1 MNKFNSEKIYS
12 KITNEINLFSSK
24 KYFNIFEYYIFN
36 DFELKQLE
44 KTKKN
49 KKQSLYKLINENS
62 TKNKIKINWNFFYSN
77 FFKNDLNFIIKNYI
91 QLKSKKIIMQ
101 IINFCKNNNY
111 NFECIKN
118 IYIYLCKKDFYNFS
132 HKELETIEKSLKI
145 IFEEEIKT
153 KKYVKS
159 NITEK
164 FILHF
169 NKKELSNQYDINED
183 HKFTQLYLHNIK
195 HKLKLKNKKINLP
208 KIKRNNSVNFSKD
221 FNNNNKNNNNNN
233 KNNNNNNNLN
243 KICNYI
249 NKFFINIKNDDK
261 KNSIRENYYSNN
273 LNIKQ
278 IKILSSKNSFNQ
290 KENKN
295 NYKSRILLKK
305 NNSSLNFHFPI
316 KLKIK
321 N

>member
-1 MNKFNSEKIYS
+1 MKKYNSEKIYS

-24 KYFNIFEYYIFN
+24 KYFAIFEYYIFN
-36 DFELKQLE
+36 DFELKQLDQ
-44 KTKKN
+44 TKKN
-49 KKQSLYKLINENS
+49 KKQSLYLLINENS
-62 TKNKIKINWNFFYSN
+62 NKNKKKINWNFFYSN
-77 FFKNDLNFIIKNYI
+77 FFKKTDLNFIIKNYI
-91 QLKSKKIIMQ
+91 QKKSQKIIKQ

-118 IYIYLCKKDFYNFS
+118 IYIYLCKKDFYTFS

-169 NKKELSNQYDINED
+169 NKKELNNQYDINED
-183 HKFTQLYLHNIK
+183 HKFTQIYLHNIK
-195 HKLKLKNKKINLP
+195 HKLKLKNKKILP
-208 KIKRNNSVNFSKD
+208 KINNNNSINFSKEKD
-221 FNNNNKNNNNNN
+221 FNNNNNNV
-233 KNNNNNNNLN
+233 
-243 KICNYI
+243 IFNYK
-249 NKFFINIKNDDK
+249 NKFFINDKNMK
-261 KNSIRENYYSNN
+261 KFNSIRKNYSSNN
-273 LNIKQ
+273 LNIKP

-290 KENKN
+290 KEKI

-305 NNSSLNFHFPI
+305 NNSSLNFYFPI

-321 N
+321 KQFQI

>member
-111 NFECIKN
+111 N
-118 IYIYLCKKDFYNFS
+118 
-132 HKELETIEKSLKI
+132 LE
-145 IFEEEIKT
+145 
-153 KKYVKS
+153 
-159 NITEK
+159 
-164 FILHF
+164 
-169 NKKELSNQYDINED
+169 
-183 HKFTQLYLHNIK
+183 
-195 HKLKLKNKKINLP
+195 
-208 KIKRNNSVNFSKD
+208 
-221 FNNNNKNNNNNN
+221 
-233 KNNNNNNNLN
+233 
-243 KICNYI
+243 
-249 NKFFINIKNDDK
+249 
-261 KNSIRENYYSNN
+261 
-273 LNIKQ
+273 
-278 IKILSSKNSFNQ
+278 
-290 KENKN
+290 
-295 NYKSRILLKK
+295 
-305 NNSSLNFHFPI
+305 
-316 KLKIK
+316 
-321 N
+321 

>member
-1 MNKFNSEKIYS
+1 MKKYNSEKIYS

-24 KYFNIFEYYIFN
+24 KYFAIFEYYIFN
-36 DFELKQLE
+36 DFELKQLDQ
-44 KTKKN
+44 TKKN
-49 KKQSLYKLINENS
+49 KKQSLYLLINENS
-62 TKNKIKINWNFFYSN
+62 NKNKKKINWNFFYS
-77 FFKNDLNFIIKNYI
+77 FFKKTDLNFIIKNYI
-91 QLKSKKIIMQ
+91 QKKSQKIIKQ

-118 IYIYLCKKDFYNFS
+118 IYIYLCKKDFYTFS

-169 NKKELSNQYDINED
+169 NKKELNNQYDINED
-183 HKFTQLYLHNIK
+183 HKFTQIYLHNIK
-195 HKLKLKNKKINLP
+195 HKLRLKNKKILP
-208 KIKRNNSVNFSKD
+208 KINNNNSINFSKEKD
-221 FNNNNKNNNNNN
+221 FNNNNV
-233 KNNNNNNNLN
+233 
-243 KICNYI
+243 IFNYK
-249 NKFFINIKNDDK
+249 NKFFINDKNMK
-261 KNSIRENYYSNN
+261 KFNSIRKNYSSNN
-273 LNIKQ
+273 LNIKP

-290 KENKN
+290 KEKI

-305 NNSSLNFHFPI
+305 NNSSLNFYFPI

-321 N
+321 KQFQI